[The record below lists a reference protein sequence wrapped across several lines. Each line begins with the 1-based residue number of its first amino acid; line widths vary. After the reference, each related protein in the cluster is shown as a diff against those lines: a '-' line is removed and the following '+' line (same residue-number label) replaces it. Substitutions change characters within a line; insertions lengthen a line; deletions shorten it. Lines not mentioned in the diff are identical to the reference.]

1 LRNHLSKNEQEKL
14 ELAERLDHLEKLLK
28 EAEVTKNYEI
38 TSLQR
43 QLEQLQQEVHTDR
56 ARNSE

>member
-1 LRNHLSKNEQEKL
+1 LSKNEQEKL

-28 EAEVTKNYEI
+28 EAEITKNYEV